1 MKIESIRIE
10 NCNRFTLGERKV
22 IIVKPVSKIQM
33 ILGTNGSGKSS
44 FMELCFSPLAPSP
57 NDFDA
62 NGFWEY
68 VCVHEGKHYVLS
80 ADYEKRKFSFI
91 VDGEELNQ
99 SHLTTVQDVLVEQHF
114 GYTRFIHSVL
124 TQRVKFTE
132 MTAAARSD
140 AISKISNEDFSYA
153 YSKFKEWTKLHSSN
167 LAVKKFLTGRLG
179 EETAKLLSPED
190 KERMSG
196 NVLRIKADL
205 REYLSLDRPVV
216 NSRVLEDDIH
226 RSIQRFSKACDDML
240 SRELPNLRGMDL
252 DKFRSMI
259 AVLTDRLDT
268 KIDSLKQVQID
279 LSRLENQKEH
289 IRQLTNIDPEVV
301 RKEILDLETALAQI
315 PDKNID
321 VPDEWLV
328 PADEVIAMMNNR
340 LSVLSHDFNEAEYRD
355 LTAKFNEE
363 INKLNK
369 AHHTLESIES
379 RILELTAT
387 CEVTCPS
394 CSFKFRPGVNESDLD
409 GLQHRLIHGRQYI
422 VDLDASKDILE
433 SNLSILDAS
442 KGAIEDVYKV
452 REQYYNQARGLFH
465 YIDSVGG
472 LKKGKSLISDIA
484 IYSKEVGFRHRRG
497 LIESRLNTARMALE
511 SHVGKSADFAKVI
524 NEYTRL
530 DQLYNDESKIIQQM
544 RDEITGESGQLNYMA
559 GYEVMY
565 NNIMDIYKTLH
576 TQVIEYLTQSYLTML
591 DEDVSKLQSTLAINE
606 SVLSN
611 NDQVETYVKDLQ
623 NQLRKVD
630 LDVSAYKTLADTM
643 SPRSGLIADRI
654 RSQATAQVT
663 GINQIIEKIWNYDF
677 KMTVPDDTA
686 GLLDYKFPM
695 TVEGV
700 TRDDVRQGSGSMR
713 HIVDTAFA
721 MLAHY
726 SLNLVGFPIFL
737 DEFDS
742 TFDGVHSENMV
753 GLVRDLGDTDRFNH
767 VVVISHNETIQN
779 AFPNA
784 EILVLDDRNLDM
796 SAGINTHATFK

>member
-10 NCNRFTLGERKV
+10 NCNRFTLGDRKS
-22 IIVKPVSKIQM
+22 ITLKPVSKIQM

-57 NDFDA
+57 NDFDT

-68 VCVHEGKHYVLS
+68 VCVHDGKHYVMS

-99 SHLTTVQDVLVEQHF
+99 SRLTTVQDVLVEQHF
-114 GYTRFIHSVL
+114 GYTRFIHSIL
-124 TQRVKFTE
+124 TLKVKFTE
-132 MTAAARSD
+132 MTAAARAD

-153 YSKFKEWTKLHSSN
+153 YSKFKEWSKLHSSN

-179 EETAKLLSPED
+179 EETVKLLSPDD
-190 KERMSG
+190 KDRMRG

-205 REYLSLDRPVV
+205 REYLSLDRPVI
-216 NSRVLEDDIH
+216 NGRITDMDIH
-226 RSIQRFSKACDDML
+226 NSINGFASACDRFL
-240 SRELPNLRGMDL
+240 SKELPNLRGMDK
-252 DKFRSMI
+252 DSFRASI

-268 KIDSLKQVQID
+268 KVNGLKQVQVD
-279 LSRLENQKEH
+279 LGRLENQKEH
-289 IRQLTNIDPEVV
+289 IKQLTNIDPDVV
-301 RKEILDLETALAQI
+301 RKEIIALESALSQI
-315 PDKNID
+315 PEKNID

-328 PADEVIAMMNNR
+328 PADEVIAIMNNR
-340 LSVLSHDFNEAEYRD
+340 LSALSHDFNEAEYREV
-355 LTAKFNEE
+355 TSKFNEE

-369 AHHTLESIES
+369 AHHVLESIES

-394 CSFKFRPGVNESDLD
+394 CAFKFRPGVNEADLD
-409 GLQHRLIHGRQYI
+409 SLQHRLIHGRQYI
-422 VDLDASKDILE
+422 VDLDSSKTVLE
-433 SNLSILDAS
+433 NSLSVLSNS
-442 KGAIEDVYKV
+442 KSAIEDVYQA

-484 IYSKEVGFRHRRG
+484 IYSKEVGYRHRRN
-497 LIESRLNTARMALE
+497 LIEARLNTAKMALE
-511 SHVGKSADFAKVI
+511 SHVGKSADFASVI
-524 NEYTRL
+524 NEFTRL
-530 DQLYNDESKIIQQM
+530 DSLYNNETEIIYKMRNEILSES
-544 RDEITGESGQLNYMA
+544 SQLEYIS
-559 GYEVMY
+559 GYELEFESLIKMY
-565 NNIMDIYKTLH
+565 EKLSRQI
-576 TQVIEYLTQSYLTML
+576 VEYLTQSYLIML
-591 DEDVSKLQSTLAINE
+591 DEEISKLQSTLAINE

-611 NDQVETYVKDLQ
+611 NDLVETYVKDLQ

-643 SPRSGLIADRI
+643 SPKSGLIADRI
-654 RSQATAQVT
+654 RSQATAQVN

-677 KMTVPDDTA
+677 KMAVPGDTA

-700 TRDDVRQGSGSMR
+700 TRDDVKQGSGSMR

-726 SLNLVGFPIFL
+726 SLNLIGFPIFL

-753 GLVRDLGDTDRFNH
+753 GLVRDLGDSDRFNH

-796 SAGINTHATFK
+796 SSSVNTHATFK